1 MALTTRSIFGIH
13 QFSPYKLAT
22 GEFYGTIKCLSG
34 SSMELSGETV
44 KLEGGSS
51 KFPFASESGKISS
64 TLKLKVKEYPAFLF
78 ELCFGKAPTENSS
91 VSSGEVVGLASVVG
105 HSITSAISAV
115 AVTASQSAKFGKYVL
130 KAVDSDTLAVYC
142 STDIDFGKGTA
153 VQYTND
159 SLKIAEVTIASGSN
173 VIASLGLTITSGSP
187 SFTSNDT
194 AVFEV
199 LPAHS
204 SKLEVTIGNPSDVTP
219 EFGALV
225 MAEKRADGS
234 IFAVDCFR
242 LKAAAGM
249 GIGFEESA
257 FSESEITLDALYS
270 SEKSGVFKV
279 ISLK

>member
-13 QFSPYKLAT
+13 QFSPYSLT
-22 GEFYGTIKCLSG
+22 SGEFYGTIKCLSG

-64 TLKLKVKEYPAFLF
+64 SLKLKVKEYPAFLF
-78 ELCFGKAPTENSS
+78 ELCFGKAPTETTTP
-91 VSSGEVVGLASVVG
+91 SSGEVVGLADVVG
-105 HSITSAISAV
+105 DSITDAISAI

-153 VQYTND
+153 VAYEDDT
-159 SLKIAEVTIASGSN
+159 LKIAEVTIASGAN
-173 VIASLGLTITSGSP
+173 VISALGLTITSGSP
-187 SFTSNDT
+187 SFTADDT

-199 LPAHS
+199 LPAHT
-204 SKLEVTIGNPSDVTP
+204 SKLEVVVGHPSDVTP

-225 MAEKRADGS
+225 MAEKRGDGS

-242 LKAAAGM
+242 VKAAAGM

-270 SEKSGVFKV
+270 AEKGGVFKV

>member
-91 VSSGEVVGLASVVG
+91 VSSGEVVGLADVVG
-105 HSITSAISAV
+105 HSITNAISAV

-130 KAVDSDTLAVYC
+130 KAVDSHTLAVYC

-194 AVFEV
+194 AV
-199 LPAHS
+199 
-204 SKLEVTIGNPSDVTP
+204 
-219 EFGALV
+219 
-225 MAEKRADGS
+225 
-234 IFAVDCFR
+234 
-242 LKAAAGM
+242 
-249 GIGFEESA
+249 
-257 FSESEITLDALYS
+257 
-270 SEKSGVFKV
+270 
-279 ISLK
+279 